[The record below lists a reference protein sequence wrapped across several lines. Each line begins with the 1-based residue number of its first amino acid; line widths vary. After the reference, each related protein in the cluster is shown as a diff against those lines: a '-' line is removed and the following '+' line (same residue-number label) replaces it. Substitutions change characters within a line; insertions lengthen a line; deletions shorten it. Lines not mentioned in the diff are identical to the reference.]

1 MVPNNSSSFD
11 ERLEQ
16 LANSIKLIYA
26 SMFLQES
33 KSLMA
38 SSLHSPEQEKMAV
51 ILQELVG
58 QVNGDYYYPTFSGTA
73 LSMNY
78 YPISYLKREDGIA
91 HTALGFG
98 KIIMEGDRCLR
109 FSPRYPSILPQFYS
123 PEAMLENSQRYF
135 YALPLKSFET
145 GMDCDD
151 DDLQKLGLEV
161 AESDGSI
168 RDLASVLTGEDNV
181 LRESLQYKGPR
192 IITFANILKWKIF
205 PLADLLVEFL
215 KLGEEAFGSPIEVE
229 FCVNLKGS
237 KKPPEFCLL
246 QMPKIAREIENLNKE
261 FGSSRRYLLIGPGR
275 WGSADP
281 WLGIPVNWKQISQA
295 KIIVEAGLENFH
307 IDPSFGSHF
316 FQNLT
321 SLRVGYFTVN
331 PKGRGD
337 SLDWDWLRKQKIF
350 KETDYLKW
358 LRFNDQLTIQMDGRV
373 GAGAILKPGLG

>member
-1 MVPNNSSSFD
+1 
-11 ERLEQ
+11 
-16 LANSIKLIYA
+16 
-26 SMFLQES
+26 
-33 KSLMA
+33 MA
-38 SSLHSPEQEKMAV
+38 SEAYRAATDVTDVHEANTICRSSLILGNGIVDDIYDIIFVDPQEFDAS
-51 ILQELVG
+51 Q
-58 QVNGDYYYPTFSGTA
+58 TA
-73 LSMNY
+73 
-78 YPISYLKREDGIA
+78 
-91 HTALGFG
+91 
-98 KIIMEGDRCLR
+98 
-109 FSPRYPSILPQFYS
+109 
-123 PEAMLENSQRYF
+123 
-135 YALPLKSFET
+135 
-145 GMDCDD
+145 
-151 DDLQKLGLEV
+151 
-161 AESDGSI
+161 
-168 RDLASVLTGEDNV
+168 
-181 LRESLQYKGPR
+181 
-192 IITFANILKWKIF
+192 
-205 PLADLLVEFL
+205 
-215 KLGEEAFGSPIEVE
+215 
-229 FCVNLKGS
+229 
-237 KKPPEFCLL
+237 
-246 QMPKIAREIENLNKE
+246 KIAREIENLNKE